1 MDFLKPCL
9 SLLMIT
15 QACLLFAQ
23 KNITANKTDTAIS
36 VKVPVLFQKSII
48 FSTKQIGLQAGIYK
62 TILQKENHVI
72 KISGKKRIQSTIH
85 YLSGNLGYYYQPQ
98 LHHNWFITAGYTTL
112 KANKRG
118 FYRQFTPMLGISR
131 TFLTAATYKA
141 ADNGTVNKVNGAGS
155 WYVISGF
162 TAGLGKMYQQ
172 PKFKVLK
179 SIGINLATQILYPN
193 FKFISLKPFFTLQT
207 IWQLNNLTTLSVKKI
222 KLINKHAKK

>member
-1 MDFLKPCL
+1 MKFLKPCL
-9 SLLMIT
+9 SLLMVIQT
-15 QACLLFAQ
+15 CLLFAQ
-23 KNITANKTDTAIS
+23 KNNTANKTDTAIS
-36 VKVPVLFQKSII
+36 VKVPVLFQNSII

-62 TILQKENHVI
+62 TILQKEKHII
-72 KISGKKRIQSTIH
+72 KISGKKRIKTTIH

-98 LHHNWFITAGYTTL
+98 LHHNWFVTVGYTTL

-131 TFLTAATYKA
+131 TFLTAATYKV
-141 ADNGTVNKVNGAGS
+141 ADNGTINKVNSAGS

-179 SIGINLATQILYPN
+179 SIGINLAAQILYPN
-193 FKFISLKPFFTLQT
+193 FRFISLKPFFTLQT
-207 IWQLNNLTTLSVKKI
+207 ILQLNNLTTLSIKKI
-222 KLINKHAKK
+222 KVINKHAEK